1 MTTRFENGIVVTLGE
16 KNRVLWNATVV
27 TDGEKVAAVGDAAEL
42 KRRFPD
48 ASAVDCTGKIVL
60 PGFICTHHHFYSTMA
75 RGMGIPGEPASNF
88 VEILERLW
96 WKVDRALDEED
107 ITLSAQL
114 PLIDCIRNG
123 TTTVIDHHAS
133 PGMRDGSLD
142 LIENAVRQA
151 GLRASLCYEVSD
163 RNVPGAGIAEN
174 ERFIKKVGKGSA
186 SGAVPGDGQI
196 AAMMGMHA
204 SFTMS
209 DATLE
214 RCVGIARDA
223 GVGCHIHVAE
233 DAADRADSLAKY
245 NMPTV
250 NRLQKLGVTGEKS
263 IFVHCVH
270 IDEAEMDI
278 LASTR
283 TSVVHNPESNMNN
296 AVGVTPLLKLL
307 GKGVLVGLGTD
318 GMGSDMLVQMR
329 CAYLLHRLANHDPR
343 VAFMEAPQL
352 LLQNNA
358 AIAKRQFGLQLG
370 EIAEGLP
377 ADLAILDYQPPTPL
391 SEANFLGHLIF
402 GLVDATVDTT
412 VCKGKILMQGKQI
425 LSMDEARL
433 AARSREIAPHMWQR
447 LQEL

>member
-27 TDGEKVAAVGDAAEL
+27 TDGELVTAVGDSAEM
-42 KRRFPD
+42 KRRFPK
-48 ASAVDCTGKIVL
+48 AESVDCSGQIVL

-75 RGMGIPGEPASNF
+75 RGMSIPGEPAANF
-88 VEILERLW
+88 VQILERLW
-96 WKVDRALDEED
+96 WKVDRALDAED

-133 PGMRDGSLD
+133 PCMRDGSLD

-163 RNVPGAGIAEN
+163 RNIPGGGVAEN
-174 ERFIKKVGKGSA
+174 ERFIKKIGK
-186 SGAVPGDGQI
+186 GDGQI
-196 AAMMGMHA
+196 AAMMGLHA
-204 SFTMS
+204 SFTLS

-214 RCVGIARDA
+214 QCVGIARDA

-233 DAADRADSLAKY
+233 DTADREDSLAKY

-250 NRLQKLGVTGEKS
+250 KRLDKLGLTGEKS

-270 IDEAEMDI
+270 IDDSEMDI
-278 LASTR
+278 LAATK
-283 TSVVHNPESNMNN
+283 TAVVHNPESNMNN

-307 GKGVLVGLGTD
+307 KKGVLVGLGTD

-343 VAFMEAPQL
+343 VAFLEAPQL

-358 AIAKRQFGLQLG
+358 QIAERQFGLQLG
-370 EIAEGLP
+370 EIAESRP

-412 VCKGKILMQGKQI
+412 VCSGKILMKGKKI
-425 LSMDEARL
+425 ISMDEERL
-433 AARSREIAPHMWQR
+433 AARSRELAPQMWKR

>member
-1 MTTRFENGIVVTLGE
+1 MLMTTRFARFENGIVVTLGE
-16 KNRVLWNATVV
+16 NNRVLWDAAVV
-27 TDGEKVAAVGDAAEL
+27 TEGENIAAVGSAAEM
-42 KRRFPD
+42 RARFPG
-48 ASAVDCTGKIVL
+48 AEAVDCAGKIVL

-75 RGMGIPGEPASNF
+75 RGMSIPGEPAANF

-96 WKVDRALDEED
+96 WKVDRALAEED

-151 GLRASLCYEVSD
+151 GIRASLCYEVSD
-163 RNVPGAGIAEN
+163 RNAQGGGMAEN
-174 ERFIKKVGKGSA
+174 ERFIKKAGK
-186 SGAVPGDGQI
+186 GDGQI

-204 SFTMS
+204 SFTLS
-209 DATLE
+209 DATIE
-214 RCVGIARDA
+214 QCVDIAKNA

-233 DAADRADSLAKY
+233 DAADREDSLAKY
-245 NMPTV
+245 GMPTV
-250 NRLQKLGVTGEKS
+250 NRLHRLGVSGEKS

-270 IDEAEMDI
+270 VDEAEMDI
-278 LASTR
+278 LAETG

-307 GKGVLVGLGTD
+307 QKGVLVGLGTD

-329 CAYLLHRLANHDPR
+329 CAYLLHRLANRDPR

-352 LLQNNA
+352 LLHNNA
-358 AIAKRQFGLQLG
+358 TIAERQFGLRLG
-370 EIAEGLP
+370 EIAEGRP

-412 VCKGKILMQGKQI
+412 VCKGKILMQGKRI
-425 LSMDEARL
+425 LSMDEERL
-433 AARSREIAPHMWQR
+433 SARSRELAPKMWKR